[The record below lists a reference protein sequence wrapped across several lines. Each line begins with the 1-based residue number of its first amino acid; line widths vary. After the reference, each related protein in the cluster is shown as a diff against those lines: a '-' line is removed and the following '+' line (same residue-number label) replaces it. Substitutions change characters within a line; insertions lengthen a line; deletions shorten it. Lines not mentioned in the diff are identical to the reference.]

1 MKQTIC
7 VIGSGWG
14 ASSFIKNI
22 DTEKYD
28 VVVISKNENFIYTP
42 LLPYSI
48 FKNINLKCHINTI
61 NDKVTYVKNNVS
73 DVNFNDNKVLLDN
86 SKEIKYDIIVFSHGA
101 IVNTFN
107 IDGVDK
113 YSQMLKSCEDIEYI
127 QHKLKN
133 VKENANIV
141 VIGCG
146 PTGVETIGYLMDQQK
161 FNIFALDALDKP
173 ISMYPKESIDYL
185 LDCWKNKHVTS
196 YFNAPVTKITNKK
209 IITPKN
215 EIDYDMAIWC
225 GGIKPNNLSNKILSS
240 IGIVK
245 SPGIPVNNFL
255 QIKKKDGAY
264 ITNSYAIGDCSLG
277 FGPPTAQKASQQG
290 YYLANKFNNNHGD
303 KFNYQNKGQI
313 VYIGD
318 SKSMYTNHYFNLN
331 GRISYFLNKCIMVY
345 NSINFKQMKEICKS
359 YIEK

>member
-113 YSQMLKSCEDIEYI
+113 YSQMLKSSEDIEYI

-161 FNIFALDALDKP
+161 FNIFALD
-173 ISMYPKESIDYL
+173 
-185 LDCWKNKHVTS
+185 
-196 YFNAPVTKITNKK
+196 
-209 IITPKN
+209 
-215 EIDYDMAIWC
+215 
-225 GGIKPNNLSNKILSS
+225 
-240 IGIVK
+240 
-245 SPGIPVNNFL
+245 
-255 QIKKKDGAY
+255 
-264 ITNSYAIGDCSLG
+264 
-277 FGPPTAQKASQQG
+277 
-290 YYLANKFNNNHGD
+290 
-303 KFNYQNKGQI
+303 
-313 VYIGD
+313 
-318 SKSMYTNHYFNLN
+318 
-331 GRISYFLNKCIMVY
+331 
-345 NSINFKQMKEICKS
+345 
-359 YIEK
+359 

>member
-14 ASSFIKNI
+14 SSSFIKNI
-22 DTEKYD
+22 DTDKYE
-28 VVVISKNENFIYTP
+28 VILVSKNENFIYTP

-48 FKNINLKCHINTI
+48 FRNINLKCNITDINEKI
-61 NDKVTYVKNNVS
+61 TYVKNNVS
-73 DVNFNDNKVLLDN
+73 NVDFNNNKILLDN
-86 SKEIKYDIIVFSHGA
+86 MKEINYDIVVFSHGA

-113 YSQMLKSCEDIEYI
+113 YCQMLKSCEDIDYI
-127 QHKLKN
+127 QYKMRN

-161 FNIFALDALDKP
+161 FNIFAIDALDKP
-173 ISMYPKESIDYL
+173 ISMYPIESIDYL
-185 LDCWKNKHVTS
+185 LDCWKNKHITS
-196 YFNAPVTKITNKK
+196 YFNAPVTKITNKT
-209 IITPKN
+209 IITPNN
-215 EIDYDMAIWC
+215 EINYDMAIWC
-225 GGIKPNNLSNKILSS
+225 GGIKPNILTNKILSS
-240 IGIVK
+240 IGIIN
-245 SPGIPVNNFL
+245 SPGIPVNKFL
-255 QIKKKDGAY
+255 QIKKNDGTC

-290 YYLANKFNNNHGD
+290 YYLASKFNNNHDD
-303 KFNYQNKGQI
+303 KFIYQNKGQI

-318 SKSMYTNHYFNLN
+318 SKSMYTNHYLNLN
-331 GRISYFLNKCIMVY
+331 GRISYFLNKCIMIY
-345 NSINFKQMKEICKS
+345 NSINYQQMKEICKS

>member
-127 QHKLKN
+127 QYKLKN

-185 LDCWKNKHVTS
+185 LDCWKNKHITS

-209 IITPKN
+209 IITPNN

-255 QIKKKDGAY
+255 QIKKKDGTY
-264 ITNSYAIGDCSLG
+264 ITNSYAIGDCSIG

-318 SKSMYTNHYFNLN
+318 SKSIYTNQYFSFN

-345 NSINFKQMKEICKS
+345 NSINYKQMKEICKS